1 MALLAGGLRRRNAGH
16 GGDKRFM
23 ICEELELPTLKQE
36 TKMADGGVGGQQLSV
51 EGASF
56 LEKKA
61 KGFQFFPTFCCR
73 TPPTCESEA
82 STERERTAFGAG
94 WQSGTAATR
103 AALAATNAA
112 SAAGDQSRTFGEPF
126 NRSVRG

>member
-1 MALLAGGLRRRNAGH
+1 MVAKAASSS
-16 GGDKRFM
+16 
-23 ICEELELPTLKQE
+23 
-36 TKMADGGVGGQQLSV
+36 LSKV
-51 EGASF
+51 EYLTSAGASF

-61 KGFQFFPTFCCR
+61 KGFQPFLTCCCS

-103 AALAATNAA
+103 AALAAMKAA
-112 SAAGDQSRTFGEPF
+112 SAAGGPK
-126 NRSVRG
+126 

>member
-1 MALLAGGLRRRNAGH
+1 MVAKAASSSRS
-16 GGDKRFM
+16 K
-23 ICEELELPTLKQE
+23 
-36 TKMADGGVGGQQLSV
+36 V
-51 EGASF
+51 EYLTSAGASF

-61 KGFQFFPTFCCR
+61 KGFQSFPTFCCR

-103 AALAATNAA
+103 AALAAANAA
-112 SAAGDQSRTFGEPF
+112 SAVADQSRTFGEPF
-126 NRSVRG
+126 NKSVSGWRVRATAGRKRL